1 MMLSKRALKR
11 LVFEAMPEHLKGRSL
26 TGKQYIIMLHEDE
39 TQEKVMLNHLSVKD
53 LSVKELYSLCKKLHA
68 RGHIE
73 PTMPWHQI

>member
-26 TGKQYIIMLHEDE
+26 AGKQYIIMLHEDE
-39 TQEKVMLNHLSVKD
+39 TQEKIVLNHLT
-53 LSVKELYSLCKKLHA
+53 VKELYSLCKKLHM
-68 RGHIE
+68 RGHLE

>member
-26 TGKQYIIMLHEDE
+26 TGKQYIIMLHEEE
-39 TQEKVMLNHLSVKD
+39 TQEKVMLSH

-68 RGHIE
+68 RGHID
-73 PTMPWHQI
+73 PIMPWHQI